1 MTESIASS
9 AAGPPRSRRLQLWL
23 IIGSVVAVLAI
34 VPATFMGALSVMA
47 SDAGVN
53 AVIWIFIWTMLTL
66 PLAII
71 LGPLGGWIAY
81 GLRRERV
88 AWILLFAPFAWVAV
102 LIVILSLGFG
112 TPDPI

>member
-1 MTESIASS
+1 MNESIVSP
-9 AAGPPRSRRLQLWL
+9 AAGPSRSRRLRLGL

-34 VPATFMGALSVMA
+34 APATVMGALSVMA

-88 AWILLFAPFAWVAV
+88 AWMLLFAPFAWVAV
-102 LIVILSLGFG
+102 LIVIFSVGFG
-112 TPDPI
+112 TPQPV